1 MGFVDRATLDA
12 AVPDILAAPQ
22 SKAAID
28 ILCFRPDY
36 GQRTFP
42 DQIKVRRDV
51 GIVGERWLK
60 APCMK
65 LPDGSP
71 DASIQISILATR
83 VYEAVVV
90 DKHTMLHPGDTIIS
104 DLDCSE
110 QNMPAG
116 TLLRVGTAVLQVS
129 GVFNTACVKWK
140 ARYGKPAYDWVN
152 AAQNRPLRL
161 RGLLC
166 RVSQDGVIGQRD
178 DIIKI

>member
-1 MGFVDRATLDA
+1 
-12 AVPDILAAPQ
+12 
-22 SKAAID
+22 
-28 ILCFRPDY
+28 
-36 GQRTFP
+36 
-42 DQIKVRRDV
+42 
-51 GIVGERWLK
+51 
-60 APCMK
+60 
-65 LPDGSP
+65 
-71 DASIQISILATR
+71 
-83 VYEAVVV
+83 
-90 DKHTMLHPGDTIIS
+90 MLHPGDTIIS

-140 ARYGKPAYDWVN
+140 DRYGKPAYDWVN

-166 RVSQDGVIGQRD
+166 RVSQDGVNGQRD

>member
-12 AVPDILAAPQ
+12 AVPNILAAPQ
-22 SKAAID
+22 SKAGID
-28 ILCFRPDY
+28 ILCFRPDF

-42 DQIKVRRDV
+42 DQITVRRDG

-60 APCMK
+60 APWKK

-71 DASIQISILATR
+71 DPSIQISILAAA
-83 VYEAVVV
+83 VYEVVVV

-116 TLLRVGTAVLQVS
+116 TLLRAGTAVLQVS

-166 RVSQDGVIGQRD
+166 RVSQDGVIGKRD